1 MKIDNVDL
9 IMLTFLSLIGIT
21 ILTNSLIN
29 FQEGDKKWIKRYLR
43 RK

>member
-1 MKIDNVDL
+1 MKLDNVDL

-29 FQEGDKKWIKRYLR
+29 FQESDEK
-43 RK
+43 

>member
-29 FQEGDKKWIKRYLR
+29 FQKGDKNDK
-43 RK
+43 